1 MLCSGGGGK
10 GGEVGEERRGY
21 GPRQA
26 NSGLAS
32 ISNGLILKD
41 AGSEQEGGLNL
52 RGGVQKHTGIRAAPL
67 FP

>member
-1 MLCSGGGGK
+1 MLCLGGGGK
-10 GGEVGEERRGY
+10 GGEAGEERRGR

-26 NSGLAS
+26 NSGLAL
-32 ISNGLILKD
+32 ISYRLILKD

-52 RGGVQKHTGIRAAPL
+52 RGVQKHTGIRAAPL

>member
-10 GGEVGEERRGY
+10 GGEAGEERRGY

-32 ISNGLILKD
+32 ISSGLVLKD
-41 AGSEQEGGLNL
+41 AGSEHEGGLNL
-52 RGGVQKHTGIRAAPL
+52 RGVQKHTGIRAAPL